1 MKGVRTFIGI
11 FPPPDIQAAI
21 AHSQALLK
29 PDSSGVRWEA
39 QNKFHITL
47 KFLGNLNPPQE
58 EKLRSELSPAGEALA
73 PFSIVLRSIG
83 CFPDVRSPRI
93 IWIGSSRDGN
103 PSLSKCFA
111 VVDEYCA
118 VAGFKEEERPF
129 LPHITLGRVKG
140 KISDVLIK
148 KIETVTFEPLQ
159 FLCTELLIMKSD
171 LSPSGSA
178 YSQQFIIPLKH

>member
-11 FPPPDIQAAI
+11 FPPPEIQAAI

-47 KFLGNLNPPQE
+47 KFLGSLTPPQLD
-58 EKLRSELSPAGEALA
+58 KTRFELSRAGEILA
-73 PFSIVLRSIG
+73 PFNTILNSIG
-83 CFPDVRSPRI
+83 CFPDLRSPKI

-103 PSLSKCFA
+103 PPLSKCFA

-118 VAGFKEEERPF
+118 AAGFKKDERPF

-140 KISDVLIK
+140 KIPEVLIK
-148 KIETVTFEPLQ
+148 KIETITFEPLQ

-171 LSPSGSA
+171 LSSSGSA
-178 YSQQFIIPLKH
+178 YSQQYTIPLKH